1 MELLTE
7 SNVEI
12 KSTTK
17 VFEGT
22 SIESREKADKYALE
36 RRSYVFGLFKNER
49 HGNRTVKIYYGFGV
63 PN

>member
-7 SNVEI
+7 QNVAI

-22 SIESREKADKYALE
+22 GEQSREEADKYALE
-36 RRSYVFGLFKNER
+36 RRSYVFSILRKEKI
-49 HGNRTVKIYYGFGV
+49 GNRPVKINYGFGV